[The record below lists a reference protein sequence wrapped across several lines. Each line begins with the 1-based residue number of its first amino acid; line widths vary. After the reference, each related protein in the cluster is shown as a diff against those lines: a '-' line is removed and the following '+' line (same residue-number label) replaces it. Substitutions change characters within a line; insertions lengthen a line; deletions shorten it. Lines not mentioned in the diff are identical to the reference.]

1 MRRTIV
7 KSARMGEE
15 YLRLEHESGLVI
27 LFYPMKGFRTAYAIF
42 GTKYGSV
49 DSEFKTPEDED
60 FVKVPDGVAH
70 YLEHKLF
77 ESEEGS
83 VDRLFAGAGAEANA
97 FTSFDK
103 TCYLFSCTDR
113 FEESFRYL
121 LRFVQDPYFTSETVE
136 KERGIIEQEIRMY
149 EDNPDWRV
157 MQNLLTAL
165 YAENPVRQDIAGT
178 VESISKI
185 TPELL
190 YRCYRTFYNLSNM
203 VVAVAGSFDPA
214 AAERVLAE
222 ELKPGKPMKILRRI
236 PEEPRQAAS
245 LPSPKSWA

>member
-97 FTSFDK
+97 FTGV
-103 TCYLFSCTDR
+103 LP
-113 FEESFRYL
+113 ES
-121 LRFVQDPYFTSETVE
+121 S
-136 KERGIIEQEIRMY
+136 
-149 EDNPDWRV
+149 
-157 MQNLLTAL
+157 
-165 YAENPVRQDIAGT
+165 
-178 VESISKI
+178 
-185 TPELL
+185 
-190 YRCYRTFYNLSNM
+190 
-203 VVAVAGSFDPA
+203 AGSSSVFPA
-214 AAERVLAE
+214 LIPPQEPV
-222 ELKPGKPMKILRRI
+222 PPQPDQSFPPRR
-236 PEEPRQAAS
+236 PPYWKGYKTSGSSDTKAPA
-245 LPSPKSWA
+245 

>member
-121 LRFVQDPYFTSETVE
+121 LRFVQDPYFGD
-136 KERGIIEQEIRMY
+136 RGEGAGHHRTG
-149 EDNPDWRV
+149 DPDVRRQSGLAGDAEPFNGALCGESGASGHRRHSGEHFKDHAGAFV
-157 MQNLLTAL
+157 SLL
-165 YAENPVRQDIAGT
+165 PD
-178 VESISKI
+178 
-185 TPELL
+185 
-190 YRCYRTFYNLSNM
+190 
-203 VVAVAGSFDPA
+203 
-214 AAERVLAE
+214 VL
-222 ELKPGKPMKILRRI
+222 
-236 PEEPRQAAS
+236 
-245 LPSPKSWA
+245 

>member
-15 YLRLEHESGLVI
+15 YLRLEHESGLVV

-83 VDRLFAGAGAEANA
+83 VDRLFAGAGACLASASSAAFFLAVSLAMNRITRNRQIATMRKSMTFWINA
-97 FTSFDK
+97 
-103 TCYLFSCTDR
+103 
-113 FEESFRYL
+113 
-121 LRFVQDPYFTSETVE
+121 P
-136 KERGIIEQEIRMY
+136 
-149 EDNPDWRV
+149 
-157 MQNLLTAL
+157 
-165 YAENPVRQDIAGT
+165 
-178 VESISKI
+178 
-185 TPELL
+185 
-190 YRCYRTFYNLSNM
+190 
-203 VVAVAGSFDPA
+203 
-214 AAERVLAE
+214 
-222 ELKPGKPMKILRRI
+222 
-236 PEEPRQAAS
+236 
-245 LPSPKSWA
+245 